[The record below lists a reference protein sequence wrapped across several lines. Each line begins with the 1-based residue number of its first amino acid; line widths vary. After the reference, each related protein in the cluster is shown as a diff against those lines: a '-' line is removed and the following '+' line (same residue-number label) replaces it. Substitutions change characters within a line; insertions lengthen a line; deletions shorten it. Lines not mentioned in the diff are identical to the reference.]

1 MPDTFQSIHFNVA
14 GESDDNIQAA
24 GSRPLALRAGPS
36 RAAAA
41 SSFDDDE
48 AAARFYLSNIFARD
62 QRSGVRGL
70 TAPHNPQVVPDLE
83 LRDSQRSP
91 LTNTSIVR
99 FVQTKSSIPV
109 FGSRA
114 IVEMDSKRE
123 LLAVDAELATVEG
136 VAPIT
141 GIAELQALKNIAAAA
156 QVPVES
162 LTNTDAP
169 KTTFY
174 RDEDKGIWHLAY
186 YFRNIP
192 AAPPEYFSGLKSH
205 GGHRSLAQSRPQLDY
220 LVDAHDGSI
229 LLYWSSTP
237 TLVACQGLDED
248 GVNRK
253 FYGELTAAGEFALID
268 TLQRIKTIDFG
279 GGDIDNATPPTD
291 PVAKNAHRFDDC
303 GAAVSAHFNATRV
316 CDFLKSVLKRDGIDG
331 KGMELIS
338 YVNCTSP
345 ADQAPPEW
353 HNAAWWKQRM
363 WYGQSLDGNGKLKS
377 YSRYLDIIAHEL
389 AHGITEFTADL
400 AYLRQSGA
408 LNESFSDIFG
418 VIIKNWD
425 RTQPDTGGDVA
436 AWNWEVG
443 PGLKAG
449 GLPLRDMKDPTR
461 TGDPDHMN
469 AYLNTAADNGGV
481 HTNSNI
487 HNKAAYN
494 FLTAKDAAGAGVF
507 TPQEVAVLYYLTL
520 SRLDKLATF
529 TQTLNTLLNVAG
541 TYYAG
546 DPQRQDKL
554 DAISGAYAA
563 VGIT

>member
-1 MPDTFQSIHFNVA
+1 MPDTFQSIHYNVA
-14 GESDDNIQAA
+14 GESDESVQGA
-24 GSRPLALRAGPS
+24 GSRPLVLRAGPS
-36 RAAAA
+36 RTAA
-41 SSFDDDE
+41 SNSFDDDE

-62 QRSGVRGL
+62 TRSGVRGL
-70 TAPHNPQVVPDLE
+70 TAPQNPQVVPDLQ

-114 IVEMDSKRE
+114 IVEMDNKRE

-136 VAPIT
+136 VAPIA
-141 GIAELQALKNIAAAA
+141 GLAPMQGLQNIATASKVAIEILND
-156 QVPVES
+156 VV
-162 LTNTDAP
+162 AP
-169 KTTFY
+169 QLTFY
-174 RDEDKGIWHLAY
+174 RDEDKNIWHLAY
-186 YFRNIP
+186 YFQNVP
-192 AAPPEYFSGLKSH
+192 AAPEDFFTGMKSH
-205 GGHRSLAQSRPQLDY
+205 AGHKALAATRPQLDY

-229 LLYWSSTP
+229 LLYWSSVP
-237 TLVACQGLDED
+237 TLVRCD
-248 GVNRK
+248 GVDEEGLLRN
-253 FYGELTAAGEFALID
+253 FYGDQTSQGTFALLD
-268 TLQRIKTIDFG
+268 TMQRIKTIDAG
-279 GGDIDNATPPTD
+279 GLSIDSPNLPTD
-291 PVAKNAHRFDDC
+291 PLVKDVSRFEDC
-303 GAAVSAHFNATRV
+303 EAAVSAHFNATRV
-316 CDFLKSVLKRDGIDG
+316 CDFLRSVLKRDGIDG

-389 AHGITEFTADL
+389 AHGITEFTANL

-436 AWNWEVG
+436 TWNWEIG
-443 PGLKAG
+443 PGLGAN

-461 TGDPDHMN
+461 TGDPDNMN
-469 AYLNTAADNGGV
+469 TYLNTAADNGGV

-487 HNKAAYN
+487 HNKAAHN
-494 FLTAKDAAGAGVF
+494 FLAARNAGGGTVF
-507 TPQEVAVLYYLTL
+507 TPQEVAILYYLTL

-529 TQTLNTLLNVAG
+529 KQTLNTLLNVAG

-546 DPQRQDKL
+546 DAHRQDKL
-554 DAISGAYAA
+554 NAISAAYAA